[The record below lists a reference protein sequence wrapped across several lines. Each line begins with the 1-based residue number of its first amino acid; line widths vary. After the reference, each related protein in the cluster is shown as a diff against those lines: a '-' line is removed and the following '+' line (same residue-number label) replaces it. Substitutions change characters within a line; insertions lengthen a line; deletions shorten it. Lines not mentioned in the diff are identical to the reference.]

1 MAEGTYVLT
10 TATGDPIESKTPGE
24 LAGSRRTRIYG
35 RLDCHVAVE
44 KLRRGGY
51 GSHRVFF
58 ADQETAIAAGYRPC
72 ETCMEAEYDAWR
84 ADRQS
89 AKSSSTIRGS

>member
-1 MAEGTYVLT
+1 MAGGTYVLT
-10 TATGDPIESKTPGE
+10 NATGDPFDSRMPGE

-35 RLDCHVAVE
+35 RLDCPTAVD

-58 ADQETAIAAGYRPC
+58 ADEATAIAAGYRPC
-72 ETCMEAEYDAWR
+72 GTCMKAEYDSWR

-89 AKSSSTIRGS
+89 AKGSSTVPAP